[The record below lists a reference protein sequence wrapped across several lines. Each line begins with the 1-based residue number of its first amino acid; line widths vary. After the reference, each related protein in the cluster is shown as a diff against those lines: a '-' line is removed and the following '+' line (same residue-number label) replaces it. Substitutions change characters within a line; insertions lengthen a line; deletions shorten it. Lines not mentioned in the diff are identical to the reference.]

1 MIWLF
6 LIGLLVC
13 LLLKCIL
20 QLRKEGVGRLF
31 KEAVP
36 TYGKF
41 GGPNWS
47 DEWREIILYHLDN
60 DNGGVA

>member
-1 MIWLF
+1 M
-6 LIGLLVC
+6 
-13 LLLKCIL
+13 
-20 QLRKEGVGRLF
+20 GRLF